1 MAKSQLQRDAVKC
14 LPYIRPLA
22 YEPLDTESR
31 AKWRETLLALDK
43 PTVTLLVGFMEMGR
57 DFYLCD
63 LHKYNPSADSVYAKK
78 KKVSAERWKDKS
90 KEEMVD
96 NILTKILLHHY
107 MFTDII
113 VLGLNSD
120 NFKKQQ

>member
-14 LPYIRPLA
+14 LPYIRQLA
-22 YEPLDTESR
+22 MIPLDAESR
-31 AKWRETLLALDK
+31 AKWRETLLLLDR
-43 PTVTLLVGFMEMGR
+43 PTVSLLMGFMEMGR

-63 LHKYNPSADSVYAKK
+63 YHKYNPSADSVYAKK
-78 KKVSAERWKDKS
+78 KKVSAERWQDKS
-90 KEEMVD
+90 KEEMVE
-96 NILTKILLHHY
+96 NILSKIMLHHY

-120 NFKKQQ
+120 AFKTQK